1 MPEGYAEDRVA
12 SRAQNNTRRAAADPL
27 QDAGL
32 NAMRGAAAGSII
44 RLPPHRGPAEPERI
58 IHRHACNSC
67 RRPPSAPRLSA
78 CFLLNNPSIAA
89 LMTAVMSVEAI
100 HVALGAGLAAS
111 RRLDGLCLSL
121 FIPNNP

>member
-12 SRAQNNTRRAAADPL
+12 SRAQNKTRRDAANRI
-27 QDAGL
+27 QHAGL
-32 NAMRGAAAGSII
+32 TAMRGAAVGRII
-44 RLPPHRGPAEPERI
+44 RHPPHRGPAEPERI

-78 CFLLNNPSIAA
+78 YFLLNNPSIAA

-111 RRLDGLCLSL
+111 RKLDGLCLS
-121 FIPNNP
+121 